1 MVWVHFGESRCQ
13 VQEADSILFSYAIIT
28 TCMGVALAAPIGLDQ
43 GQNVQIQS
51 RRLFVLSGKLDAAS
65 KEK

>member
-51 RRLFVLSGKLDAAS
+51 
-65 KEK
+65 